1 MGDFAITSEL
11 RKAFNERNVAF
22 YEIRI
27 ATPEEF
33 YEAIGQAKARN
44 PYGPFVTQHE
54 ISDYAKMR
62 LFITTDKTAGI
73 AITEDNN
80 IVSVFNGGEK
90 RGVLKTLLPVAIEQG
105 GRKLDNYNS
114 KGLSS
119 LYELYGF
126 NPVSKVKFNSKFAPD
141 DWNYERD
148 GEPDVVFW
156 IHNGDS
162 AEDVVF
168 FRDALNSTIIKSRES
183 KKIPHRSVN
192 GILSD
197 NEHDLRKA
205 MDCIAHLQENEIDI
219 GELEAFL
226 AERFKTKDYYKSIS
240 GNEKSALN
248 RLVRIFDWMKYGK

>member
-114 KGLSS
+114 QGLSS

-148 GEPDVVFW
+148 GAPDVVFW

-162 AEDVVF
+162 AEDVVLNF
-168 FRDALNSTIIKSRES
+168 GRYEVPWDAVQEFQTYEEAEKYRD
-183 KKIPHRSVN
+183 
-192 GILSD
+192 
-197 NEHDLRKA
+197 DL
-205 MDCIAHLQENEIDI
+205 IAEID
-219 GELEAFL
+219 AF
-226 AERFKTKDYYKSIS
+226 EKTEEQ
-240 GNEKSALN
+240 NEE
-248 RLVRIFDWMKYGK
+248 

>member
-1 MGDFAITSEL
+1 VGDFAITSEL

-162 AEDVVF
+162 AEDVVLNF
-168 FRDALNSTIIKSRES
+168 GRYEVPWDAVQEFQTYEEAEKYRDNLIAEIDALEKPEEQ
-183 KKIPHRSVN
+183 
-192 GILSD
+192 
-197 NEHDLRKA
+197 NE
-205 MDCIAHLQENEIDI
+205 E
-219 GELEAFL
+219 
-226 AERFKTKDYYKSIS
+226 
-240 GNEKSALN
+240 
-248 RLVRIFDWMKYGK
+248 